1 MSDIDTNLNNTEEQP
16 ATKNVR
22 LKYQKSIDGNHLLQS
37 LQSGFISH
45 NQGFYNHLAPSLLVN
60 NHLQGKA
67 FGYADYRH
75 GARHGIYSIFEFIIF
90 F

>member
-45 NQGFYNHLAPSLLVN
+45 NH
-60 NHLQGKA
+60 
-67 FGYADYRH
+67 R
-75 GARHGIYSIFEFIIF
+75 
-90 F
+90 